1 MKFRYTIEPFVV
13 NSTSAITIVQ
23 NILRSMNFQF
33 DKKTKYDP
41 KHVISQRKAFF
52 KIGAYEH
59 QEDEELEAKAN
70 HSYTEQDAKMS
81 ISGKGED
88 KES

>member
-1 MKFRYTIEPFVV
+1 
-13 NSTSAITIVQ
+13 
-23 NILRSMNFQF
+23 MNFQF

-41 KHVISQRKAFF
+41 NHAISERKAVL

-70 HSYTEQDAKMS
+70 HR
-81 ISGKGED
+81 
-88 KES
+88 

>member
-1 MKFRYTIEPFVV
+1 MKFRYTMEPFVV
-13 NSTSAITIVQ
+13 SSTSAITIVQ

-41 KHVISQRKAFF
+41 KQVISQRKEVW

-59 QEDEELEAKAN
+59 HKDEELVAKAS
-70 HSYTEQDAKMS
+70 HSYTE
-81 ISGKGED
+81 
-88 KES
+88 